1 MSETI
6 VLGTRGSALALWQAR
21 HVAGRLR
28 AAHPGLEVREVVI
41 KTGGDLHSKIMGAT
55 SEKGE
60 FVREIED
67 ALLDDRIDFAVHSLK
82 DLPTELPLGLALTA
96 VPERHDARDALL
108 TVDGR
113 SVDELAHGTVVATG
127 SFRRR
132 CQLLD
137 RRPDLEL
144 VPVRG
149 NVDTRLRKLR
159 EGRFGAL
166 VLALAGIE
174 RLGLDDAP
182 RWPIPTEIC
191 LPAVGQGA
199 LGIESRAGD
208 GRVAG
213 ILAVLE
219 DAPTRTAVT
228 AERAFL
234 KRLGG
239 GCLAPATGFAT
250 LDGGEVELRAV
261 VGDPDGRT
269 MLRDRDAGPADR
281 AAAIGERLADRL
293 LGAGA
298 GRILDE
304 VRRAAERTGRP

>member
-1 MSETI
+1 MSDSI

-28 AAHPGLEVREVVI
+28 AAHPGLEIREVVI

-55 SEKGE
+55 SDKGE

-67 ALLDDRIDFAVHSLK
+67 ALIRRRIDLAVHSLK
-82 DLPTELPLGLALTA
+82 DLPTELPEGLALTA
-96 VPERHDARDALL
+96 VPERHDARDALM

-113 SVDELAHGTVVATG
+113 SIDDLPRGTVVATG

-137 RRPDLEL
+137 RRSDLEV

-199 LGIESRAGD
+199 LGIESRAED
-208 GRVAG
+208 VRIAEIV
-213 ILAVLE
+213 AVLE
-219 DAPTRTAVT
+219 HAPTRAAVT

-250 LDGGEVELRAV
+250 LDGSELEVRAA

-269 MLRDRDAGPADR
+269 MLRDRESGPMER
-281 AAAIGERLADRL
+281 AVAIGERLADRL

-298 GRILDE
+298 GRILEE
-304 VRRAAERTGRP
+304 VRRAAERAGRP